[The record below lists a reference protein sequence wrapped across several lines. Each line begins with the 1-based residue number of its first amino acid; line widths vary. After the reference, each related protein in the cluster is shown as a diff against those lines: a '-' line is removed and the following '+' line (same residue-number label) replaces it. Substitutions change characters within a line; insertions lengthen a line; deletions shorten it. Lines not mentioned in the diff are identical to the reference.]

1 MAKLDPQVKIND
13 TLYDIQAAEANKVKA
28 PLTIKEITD
37 DDSESTSIY
46 NGSEARTISV
56 VSAENGGFFKGPIKT
71 AHIDNPDADH
81 ILNYGDVTAAVQLLT
96 GSGWY
101 SYISDVFAPITKND
115 ANQYLGIVCGSNS
128 LVSNF
133 GAANM
138 QNKYLPVYL
147 YLSTDTGNLYYG
159 TELSSTPIQIVNNAN
174 NLTGSGTTPT
184 YTAESIKAAL
194 DALSARITTNTNNI
208 TSLTTTHTTDKN
220 TLSSRITTEIS
231 NREDACEELS
241 DRIDDLEDFQD
252 KVTTIS
258 ASGVK
263 VYDSSRLNGQQASYY
278 QKKIYVSTA
287 LPTSGIAEGDIC
299 IIYK

>member
-28 PLTIKEITD
+28 SLTIKEVTTE
-37 DDSESTSIY
+37 DSSTTSSY
-46 NGSEARTISV
+46 NGSTPRAVSV
-56 VSAENGGFFKGPIKT
+56 VSAEKGGFFKKPIKT
-71 AHIDNPDADH
+71 AHIENPEAEH

-101 SYISDVFAPITKND
+101 SYISDVFAPITKNN

-133 GAANM
+133 GVANM

-194 DALSARITTNTNNI
+194 DELSARITTNTNNI
-208 TSLTTTHTTDKN
+208 TSLTSTHNSDKK
-220 TLSSRITTEIS
+220 TLSDRITNETS
-231 NREDACEELS
+231 NREDADDEL
-241 DRIDDLEDFQD
+241 DKRIESLEAF
-252 KVTTIS
+252 KTKTTTTNSNGVT
-258 ASGVK
+258 
-263 VYDSSRLNGQQASYY
+263 VYNSTRLNGQQASYY
-278 QKKIYVSTA
+278 QKKIFVQTS
-287 LPTSGIAEGDIC
+287 LPTSGMAEGDIC